1 MTEKRKRILIFTD
14 LDGTLLDPRDYSFD
28 EALPA
33 LEKVRQRKIPLI
45 LCSSKTRAEMEFYQG
60 RLKIDEPFVSEN
72 GGALFVPWGYFS
84 RLPEESEKR
93 GRYLVLEFGVSY
105 RTIRERLSE
114 VAAKLSVK
122 PVGFGDLKAEEI
134 SSILNL
140 SIAEATLARKR
151 EYDEAFYF
159 PEKLK
164 QEQIQLAERA
174 FDQAGLRLT
183 TGGKLFHLHGNHDKG
198 RAAESLIQM
207 YMDNRRDEILTIGLG
222 DSLNDLSLLEAVD
235 VPVLLKKEDGSYQQE
250 ITGELEVHKTL
261 RAGPRGWNQAVLDLL
276 EKFDPDGG

>member
-1 MTEKRKRILIFTD
+1 MSEKKRRILIFSD
-14 LDGTLLDPRDYSFD
+14 LDGTLLDPQDYSFD
-28 EALPA
+28 GALPA
-33 LEKVRQRKIPLI
+33 LERVRQREIPLI
-45 LCSSKTRAEMEFYQG
+45 LCSSKTRAEMEFYQ
-60 RLKIDEPFVSEN
+60 RELNIDEPFVSEN
-72 GGALFVPWGYFS
+72 GGALFIPWGYFP
-84 RLPEESEKR
+84 RVPEESKKR

-105 RTIRERLSE
+105 QTIRERLSD

-122 PVGFGDLKAEEI
+122 PVGFGDLEAEEI

-159 PEKLK
+159 PGRLK
-164 QEQIQLAERA
+164 EEQIKLAQMEFNRI
-174 FDQAGLRLT
+174 GLRLT
-183 TGGKLFHLHGNHDKG
+183 AGGRLLHLHGDHDKG
-198 RAAESLIQM
+198 RAAESLIRI
-207 YMDNRRDEILTIGLG
+207 YTDNWTDEILTIGLG

-235 VPVLLKKEDGSYQQE
+235 VPVLLKKGDGSYQQE
-250 ITGELEVHKTL
+250 MTGELKVHKTS